1 MSASV
6 ADFGGEDLRRAVRPP
21 SKKKRG
27 VGRLHVLRP
36 TKFYRQI
43 CPEFQ
48 GRLGF
53 SGTGD
58 LCERS
63 MARRR
68 LGDPLGTYRRRKR

>member
-21 SKKKRG
+21 SKKKEG
-27 VGRLHVLRP
+27 VRRLHVLRS

-43 CPEFQ
+43 CSEVQ
-48 GRLGF
+48 SRLGF
-53 SGTGD
+53 PGTDD
-58 LCERS
+58 LEQRPV
-63 MARRR
+63 ARRR